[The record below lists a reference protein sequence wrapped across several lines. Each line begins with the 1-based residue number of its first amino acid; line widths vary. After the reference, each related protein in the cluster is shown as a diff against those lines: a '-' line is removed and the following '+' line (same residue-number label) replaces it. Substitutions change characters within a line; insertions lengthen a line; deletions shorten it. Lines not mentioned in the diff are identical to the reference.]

1 MQIIRRKLKWGAYIA
16 TTHIRNLT
24 APQCMPAC
32 DMATLSRMKHF
43 LKEKNV
49 LHGQTTPYSAELL
62 DLLNKLETLNG
73 CLKNALQSVKEVAQP
88 CFWHRFNAAMLPK
101 EEQSESLQLAAAFS
115 KVAEN
120 FTDPAKK
127 DAFTKYS
134 NAYKDIDGQQRLFL
148 RQVDA
153 YTINALKNFMDVHVV
168 NIRNEKAKL
177 DTCRVKYDEL
187 ADAVKRSRPE
197 YVKDLTAKL
206 EVAKKEFNDQLEFL
220 NKKLAEVPNLE
231 MEIREAMQ
239 TFSMARLQYYTTTHA
254 GIKAVTS

>member
-1 MQIIRRKLKWGAYIA
+1 
-16 TTHIRNLT
+16 
-24 APQCMPAC
+24 MPAC

-153 YTINALKNFMDVHVV
+153 YTYVDLLIETGMTAKHSIRLFYRINALKNFMDVHVV